1 MARLKTLLQGR
12 YVKRQM
18 NAMLSS
24 MQTLTRLQT
33 QIQERRNRLSEE
45 NKARHRL
52 LQQKGHQK
60 EHNQNQNLV
69 INFHIF
75 YQFLLTKMLMDQI
88 VLQVMAGDFDS
99 SNKSKAQIKAR
110 SVNRKEASVRRE
122 RALAY
127 AYSHQVYIYIHIN

>member
-1 MARLKTLLQGR
+1 MLRGMARLKSLLQGK

-45 NKARHRL
+45 NKTRHRL
-52 LQQKGHQK
+52 IEQKGHQK
-60 EHNQNQNLV
+60 DYHQNQNLV
-69 INFHIF
+69 INLST
-75 YQFLLTKMLMDQI
+75 YLLQPYMNQKNTQIDQL
-88 VLQVMAGDFDS
+88 VVQVIAGDFDS
-99 SNKSKAQIKAR
+99 SNKSKEQIKAKF
-110 SVNRKEASVRRE
+110 VNRKEASVRRE

-127 AYSHQVYIYIHIN
+127 AYSHQV